1 MLLQIAYARL
11 IFRIRAGLCGGGLLE
26 TTARPAHLATALVR
40 LNVDLIVT
48 WFTSAAQAAK
58 GATREIPIV
67 MAFTGNPIETGLVES
82 LNRPGREHRRHGRG
96 QACIRTI
103 SSPSRRITPMRSPTC

>member
-48 WFTSAAQAAK
+48 WFTPAAQAAK

-67 MAFTGNPIETGLVES
+67 MASVEKGGLMGYAAAEAYAA
-82 LNRPGREHRRHGRG
+82 RPL
-96 QACIRTI
+96 
-103 SSPSRRITPMRSPTC
+103 